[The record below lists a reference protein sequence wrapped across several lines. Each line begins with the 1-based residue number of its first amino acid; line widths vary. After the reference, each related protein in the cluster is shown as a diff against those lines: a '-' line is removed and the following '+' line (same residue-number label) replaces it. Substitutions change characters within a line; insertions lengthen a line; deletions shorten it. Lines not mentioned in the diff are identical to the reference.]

1 MGDDKERIL
10 SKTIDLK
17 RRGLAPYKRLHVQ
30 GEAVYDYAA
39 YVSARRKKPC
49 LKVADGSGSELNS
62 VPSCSSTDGSATVL
76 NSVPSCSSAH
86 GSATVLNS
94 VPSCSSTDGS
104 ATVLNSVPSCSTVS
118 YPKVCFCF
126 YLHICCVLC
135 VMCSGGMMV
144 LTSLR
149 LF

>member
-76 NSVPSCSSAH
+76 NSVPSCS
-86 GSATVLNS
+86 
-94 VPSCSSTDGS
+94 
-104 ATVLNSVPSCSTVS
+104 TVS